1 MMGILL
7 QQIRA
12 HWLRLLLMSLLMTAG
27 FELLLVLILMVRFWA
42 LPNYFE
48 QFDLLG
54 NYQLILQGTPDLRDT
69 LQLLAAEPW
78 LEIGYKDPEYY
89 GIELWSLMLLPA
101 KMLNIFGVSLLLN
114 ISYRLMAV
122 AKQLPCPA
130 NARRYAFGI
139 SGVGS
144 AMLYLTNVT
153 VTWVV
158 CCATPTWVV
167 MFTMMGLSSSIALSL
182 QPFGVVLGSIAMV
195 LMLIAILYQARSVHL
210 RQLHA

>member
-1 MMGILL
+1 MTGILL

-12 HWLRLLLMSLLMTAG
+12 HRLRLLLMSLLMTAG
-27 FELLLVLILMVRFWA
+27 FELLLILILMVRFWA
-42 LPNYFE
+42 LPNYFQ

-54 NYQLILQGTPDLRDT
+54 SYQLILKGTPDLRDT

-78 LEIGYKDPEYY
+78 LEIGYKDPDYY

-114 ISYRLMAV
+114 LSYLLTAAAR
-122 AKQLPCPA
+122 QLPCPTS
-130 NARRYAFGI
+130 ARRYAFGV

-144 AMLYLTNVT
+144 AMFCLTNVT

-167 MFTMMGLSSSIALSL
+167 MFTMMGLSSSLALSI
-182 QPFGVVLGSIAMV
+182 QPFGMALGGIAMV
-195 LMLIAILYQARSVHL
+195 LMLMAILYQTRSLQL
-210 RQLHA
+210 RQLHV